1 MPDSE
6 RLLVT
11 RYDED
16 ESFAASVSDG
26 AQRPLYLWEVPIDG
40 GPARY
45 WRGGL
50 TGFHASRGSRRGR
63 FLIDTAPK
71 CRRSKVAIASAR
83 RRSVTAMTT
92 ASTRPRCSA
101 R

>member
-16 ESFAASVSDG
+16 ASFAASVSDG

-40 GPARY
+40 GPAR
-45 WRGGL
+45 
-50 TGFHASRGSRRGR
+50 
-63 FLIDTAPK
+63 
-71 CRRSKVAIASAR
+71 
-83 RRSVTAMTT
+83 
-92 ASTRPRCSA
+92 
-101 R
+101 